1 MECRVPHPMVE
12 NHLIR
17 TSARCKFLGPSLSLS
32 YRRVETRRRTERI
45 LLERISLLYAPV
57 LLIFYARQLIKRA
70 AADQDILCLIRELIT
85 RFPI

>member
-1 MECRVPHPMVE
+1 MQIPRP
-12 NHLIR
+12 L
-17 TSARCKFLGPSLSLS
+17 SLSLS